1 MPPQSKL
8 LENLDVC
15 FNESN
20 TTKPPDPR
28 YLPPPTYGYGDD
40 TEYEYIHPNSVEGRQ
55 LQAQGYRLPTPSAY
69 ATIAPPSTRAQLDR
83 LTYPSLPPISSLLHS
98 PARPAPLS
106 SNIVNTVSAQ
116 PAPVTIPARKAP
128 EQRADARKLIASS
141 ASGKQNPSVKGS
153 ASKKKYSSQDLVL
166 IARAV
171 VEEMPFL
178 APYGEKTNTWNK
190 VNENLRENGFRYAI
204 STDQLRHKAEG
215 LVQYKKVSR

>member
-1 MPPQSKL
+1 
-8 LENLDVC
+8 
-15 FNESN
+15 
-20 TTKPPDPR
+20 
-28 YLPPPTYGYGDD
+28 
-40 TEYEYIHPNSVEGRQ
+40 
-55 LQAQGYRLPTPSAY
+55 
-69 ATIAPPSTRAQLDR
+69 
-83 LTYPSLPPISSLLHS
+83 
-98 PARPAPLS
+98 
-106 SNIVNTVSAQ
+106 VSAQ

-128 EQRADARKLIASS
+128 EQRADAQKLIASS

-166 IARAV
+166 IARAL

-204 STDQLRHKAEG
+204 STDQLRLKAEG